1 MEEISFLE
9 RISKIFGLVTSSSF
23 FISLL
28 LIVVLTIGFTIFNS
42 KVKTKIPKIAGGIG
56 YLLITIFI
64 IFKYA
69 IAFYNLQDSFTDKLF
84 SSFYFPNLI
93 TYVSILLISV
103 FVIIMDF
110 ISKNKTL
117 IFKIIGVT
125 SFGIILILLALI
137 LDTVI
142 KKEIDV
148 YSAKSIY
155 ESNDLMIL
163 IQATTA
169 VFFIWMVI
177 ELIDYYS
184 RKIAKRLDNNTK
196 SSQINNNNL
205 KSSPNNRTTN
215 TSANKTQNYN
225 VYNMNNIGNN
235 NLNNKTYN
243 RQPIVSNNQNYGTNY
258 NYNNSINKVQNSN
271 NYNQNNHYNSN
282 NSFAQNQTNSTSA
295 QSDFKKTNNM
305 NGNTYE
311 KPFSGNEYK
320 KVNYLGND

>member
-1 MEEISFLE
+1 MENISFLE
-9 RISKIFGLVTSSSF
+9 RISKIFGLVTSSGF
-23 FISLL
+23 FISLF
-28 LIVVLTIGFTIFNS
+28 LIVALTIGFTIFNS
-42 KVKTKIPKIAGGIG
+42 KVKTKIPKVAGGIG
-56 YLLITIFI
+56 YLLIIVFI

-93 TYVSILLISV
+93 TYVSILLVSI

-110 ISKNKTL
+110 VSKNKTL
-117 IFKIIGVT
+117 VFKIIGVT
-125 SFGIILILLALI
+125 SFGIILLLLALI

-184 RKIAKRLDNNTK
+184 RKIAKKLENKDSKSVTNVSSNLGTNNTRISNVNNGVSK
-196 SSQINNNNL
+196 VNYSNVNSHQI
-205 KSSPNNRTTN
+205 
-215 TSANKTQNYN
+215 
-225 VYNMNNIGNN
+225 
-235 NLNNKTYN
+235 
-243 RQPIVSNNQNYGTNY
+243 
-258 NYNNSINKVQNSN
+258 
-271 NYNQNNHYNSN
+271 YNSN
-282 NSFAQNQTNSTSA
+282 NNYNNGINSNYNSYTNYGQNVINNGQNYTNIVNSNQSSFNNISNNANNNQNNVNNSS
-295 QSDFKKTNNM
+295 Q
-305 NGNTYE
+305 
-311 KPFSGNEYK
+311 YK
-320 KVNYLGND
+320 KVNYLEND

>member
-1 MEEISFLE
+1 MENISLLE
-9 RISKIFGLVTSSSF
+9 RISKIFGLVTSSGF
-23 FISLL
+23 FISLF
-28 LIVVLTIGFTIFNS
+28 LIVALTIGFTIFNS
-42 KVKTKIPKIAGGIG
+42 KVKTKIPKVAGGIG
-56 YLLITIFI
+56 YLLIIVFI

-93 TYVSILLISV
+93 TYVSMLLVSI

-110 ISKNKTL
+110 VSKNKTL

-125 SFGIILILLALI
+125 SFGIILLLLALI

-184 RKIAKRLDNNTK
+184 RKIAKKLENKDSKSVTNVSSNLGTNNTRISNVNNGVSK
-196 SSQINNNNL
+196 VNYSNVNSHQI
-205 KSSPNNRTTN
+205 
-215 TSANKTQNYN
+215 
-225 VYNMNNIGNN
+225 
-235 NLNNKTYN
+235 
-243 RQPIVSNNQNYGTNY
+243 
-258 NYNNSINKVQNSN
+258 
-271 NYNQNNHYNSN
+271 YNSN
-282 NSFAQNQTNSTSA
+282 NNYNNGINSNYNSYTNYGQNVINNGQNYTNIVNSNQSSFNNISNNANNNQNNVNNSS
-295 QSDFKKTNNM
+295 Q
-305 NGNTYE
+305 
-311 KPFSGNEYK
+311 YK
-320 KVNYLGND
+320 KVNYLEND

>member
-1 MEEISFLE
+1 MENISFLE
-9 RISKIFGLVTSSSF
+9 RISKIFGLVTSSGF

-28 LIVVLTIGFTIFNS
+28 LIIVLTIGFTIFNS
-42 KVKTKIPKIAGGIG
+42 KIKTKIPKIVGGIG
-56 YLLITIFI
+56 YLLIIIFI

-93 TYVSILLISV
+93 TYVSILLISI

-110 ISKNKTL
+110 VSKNKT
-117 IFKIIGVT
+117 IVFKIIGVT
-125 SFGIILILLALI
+125 SFGIILLLLALI

-184 RKIAKRLDNNTK
+184 RKIAKKLDANTNN
-196 SSQINNNNL
+196 INNSSTKNINYNN
-205 KSSPNNRTTN
+205 
-215 TSANKTQNYN
+215 ANSYQNYN
-225 VYNMNNIGNN
+225 GNNSKNIYNN
-235 NLNNKTYN
+235 NLNNNLNTNYSRN
-243 RQPIVSNNQNYGTNY
+243 TNNNYRNVNNNQI
-258 NYNNSINKVQNSN
+258 YNNNYSN
-271 NYNQNNHYNSN
+271 VANYNQSQNKNIINNDVFKN
-282 NSFAQNQTNSTSA
+282 NN
-295 QSDFKKTNNM
+295 
-305 NGNTYE
+305 
-311 KPFSGNEYK
+311 
-320 KVNYLGND
+320 

>member
-1 MEEISFLE
+1 M
-9 RISKIFGLVTSSSF
+9 TSSGF
-23 FISLL
+23 FISLF
-28 LIVVLTIGFTIFNS
+28 LIVALTIGFTIFNS
-42 KVKTKIPKIAGGIG
+42 KVKTKIPKVAGGIG
-56 YLLITIFI
+56 YLLIIVFI

-93 TYVSILLISV
+93 TYVSILLVSI

-110 ISKNKTL
+110 VSKNKTL
-117 IFKIIGVT
+117 VFKIIGVT
-125 SFGIILILLALI
+125 SFGIILLLLALI

-184 RKIAKRLDNNTK
+184 RKIAKKLENKDSKSVTNVSSNLGTNNTRISNVNNGVSK
-196 SSQINNNNL
+196 VNYSNVNSHQI
-205 KSSPNNRTTN
+205 
-215 TSANKTQNYN
+215 
-225 VYNMNNIGNN
+225 
-235 NLNNKTYN
+235 
-243 RQPIVSNNQNYGTNY
+243 
-258 NYNNSINKVQNSN
+258 
-271 NYNQNNHYNSN
+271 YNSN
-282 NSFAQNQTNSTSA
+282 NNYNNGINSNYNSYTNYGQNVINNGQNYTNIVNSNQSSFNNISNNANNNQNNVNNSS
-295 QSDFKKTNNM
+295 Q
-305 NGNTYE
+305 
-311 KPFSGNEYK
+311 YK
-320 KVNYLGND
+320 KVNYLEND

>member
-1 MEEISFLE
+1 MESISFLE
-9 RISKIFGLVTSSSF
+9 RISKIFGLVTSSGF

-28 LIVVLTIGFTIFNS
+28 LIIILTIGFTIFNS
-42 KVKTKIPKIAGGIG
+42 KVKTKIPKIVGGIG
-56 YLLITIFI
+56 YLLITVFI

-93 TYVSILLISV
+93 TYVSILLISI
-103 FVIIMDF
+103 FVIVMDF

-117 IFKIIGVT
+117 VFKIIGVT
-125 SFGIILILLALI
+125 SFGIILLLLALI

-184 RKIAKRLDNNTK
+184 RKIAKKLDATSNKSNNK
-196 SSQINNNNL
+196 NSNYNNL
-205 KSSPNNRTTN
+205 NSY
-215 TSANKTQNYN
+215 QNYN
-225 VYNMNNIGNN
+225 ISTETNANKAYSNISSNYNSYSNY
-235 NLNNKTYN
+235 KT
-243 RQPIVSNNQNYGTNY
+243 SNNQNYGNINTNKSY
-258 NYNNSINKVQNSN
+258 SNSSN
-271 NYNQNNHYNSN
+271 YNSN
-282 NSFAQNQTNSTSA
+282 VYSENQKLNNSH
-295 QSDFKKTNNM
+295 
-305 NGNTYE
+305 
-311 KPFSGNEYK
+311 EYK
-320 KVNYLGND
+320 KVNYISNDSFENKNTNEGYKKVNYLEND